1 MTARTLAPRALT
13 GCMLMTALAVAWPMP
28 AGAADGGPDRDA
40 GSDIAGYRIDP
51 VHTRVLFGLDHA
63 GYTTALG
70 TVSGSTGAIAFDPDD
85 WSRAQVRV
93 TVPLQRV
100 DFGDEAWNRA
110 ARGMLDADQH
120 PEAVFVSERVDRE
133 GDDHARACGTLT
145 LHGTSAPFCLSVRF
159 NQLRRAPLP
168 PFAQTV
174 GFSATGTLSRS
185 AFGIDDWS
193 RLVGDEVTFRIEV
206 EAERDDDVLARFA
219 EAP

>member
-1 MTARTLAPRALT
+1 MTVRNAARSTAAVLVLGLACVPS
-13 GCMLMTALAVAWPMP
+13 P
-28 AGAADGGPDRDA
+28 GAAQGEL
-40 GSDIAGYRIDP
+40 AGYRLDP

-70 TVSGSTGAIAFDPDD
+70 TVSGSSGAIAFVPGD
-85 WSRAQVRV
+85 WSRAGVRV
-93 TVPLQRV
+93 SVPLQRV

-110 ARGMLDADQH
+110 AREMLGAAEH
-120 PEAVFVSERVDRE
+120 PEAVFVSEQVVRE
-133 GDDHARACGTLT
+133 GERHARACGTLT

-168 PFAQTV
+168 PFAQTI
-174 GFSATGTLSRS
+174 GFSAEGTLSRG

-206 EAERDDDVLARFA
+206 EATRDDSVLAQFA
-219 EAP
+219 EGT